1 MSGLDQGFGG
11 ITLTGL
17 VLNALPA
24 TAGEIADSLNEDRHI
39 VDAILYRLGKRGYA
53 VRTDRIRRRES
64 GKGRHPAIWE
74 RA

>member
-1 MSGLDQGFGG
+1 MNQCFGG

-24 TAGEIADSLNEDRHI
+24 TAGEIADSLNEDQHTI
-39 VDAILYRLGKRGYA
+39 EAILYRLGKRGTA
-53 VRTDRIRRRES
+53 VRTDRIRKQRES